1 MSYNL
6 RPHATHV
13 IEYGDSICSREMTER
28 IIDYLEDY
36 SLFTMDNQD
45 CTVCEYE
52 INECDLVD
60 AIEETVDNN
69 LKNALRK
76 LYNESDRRDGYI
88 HFSVF

>member
-6 RPHATHV
+6 RPHTTHV
-13 IEYGDSICSREMTER
+13 IEYGNSICSREMTER

-36 SLFTMDNQD
+36 SLFTMDI
-45 CTVCEYE
+45 CEYE

-60 AIEETVDNN
+60 AIEETIDDN
-69 LKNALRK
+69 LKNTLRK
-76 LYNESDRRDGYI
+76 LYDESDKRDGCI